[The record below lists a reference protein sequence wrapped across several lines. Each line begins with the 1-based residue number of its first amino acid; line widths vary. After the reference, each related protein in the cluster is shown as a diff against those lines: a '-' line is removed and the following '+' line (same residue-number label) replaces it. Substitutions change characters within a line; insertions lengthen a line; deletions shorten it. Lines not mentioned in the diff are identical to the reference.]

1 MPVPVPAGYD
11 LTNPDIFATGVPLE
25 EYAWLRRTAPVFWN
39 AQTAAE
45 SSFDDGGLWILSRL
59 ADVKAVSCART
70 GWSSEENTAIP
81 RFDGKTVGYGW
92 MDVTWG
98 DAEILLA
105 VQTES
110 RGHGVGSFILQR
122 LEQEAAER
130 GLHYLYNVVRGTHP
144 QHDEVTAWLEARHF
158 TASEDGKLMR
168 AVVNATTQAQ
178 VH

>member
-1 MPVPVPAGYD
+1 MSLKWIHESPPYWDADKARIVGGAG
-11 LTNPDIFATGVPLE
+11 PGIFDGTLVDQPKGAMLPNDWWRVE
-25 EYAWLRRTAPVFWN
+25 E
-39 AQTAAE
+39 
-45 SSFDDGGLWILSRL
+45 
-59 ADVKAVSCART
+59 
-70 GWSSEENTAIP
+70 
-81 RFDGKTVGYGW
+81 DGKTVGYGW